1 MQKVKTTIQ
10 NWVKEAGKQ
19 VCACRNRR
27 QGFDAEVNALASR
40 ALENILTLSESRF
53 DAAGAPGLFGEKISL
68 WRETGARDFVER
80 KRPQACPGLPRD
92 FRCDIEGLDVEQILV
107 YDGCVAGAR
116 GRNLLHP
123 DQAAELGDQPCV
135 CRLSDLEAT
144 PAHRAKL
151 APFFEAA
158 QKGLQPAQKR
168 DSVRTTADFA
178 QGGPDLGG
186 REEQKWLNRALS
198 EDTLLIYLPEGCR
211 LQKPLQIVSLHHS
224 EKPVFVA
231 THCWILLEKGASLH
245 LVQCTDSHPQA
256 EVFAEGLVEMRL
268 AEQAELE
275 YIRMQNVGD
284 RCKVFHQLDA
294 HLKRASRLVTHFMT
308 LNGGLT
314 QNKVEINLTQP
325 EAHADVFGLYL
336 QDKKQQVSNDIKI
349 NHTAPR
355 TYSRE
360 LFKGVLDDAARSYF
374 KGHVFVHPEALQ
386 TEAYQNNRNLLV
398 SAKAQANAKP
408 YLEIYADDV
417 QCNHGVTVGQ
427 LDEDAL
433 FYMRCRGI
441 SAESARRLLMRAY
454 ADEILKEVGVEELRL
469 WLSSLVKKR
478 FSGQLKACQE
488 CVLSCTGGEC

>member
-10 NWVKEAGKQ
+10 NWVKEAGEQ
-19 VCACRNRR
+19 VCACRDRK
-27 QGFDAEVNALASR
+27 QGFDAEVNALAAR
-40 ALENILTLSESRF
+40 ALENILALPESRF
-53 DAAGAPGLFGEKISL
+53 DAAGANGLFGEKISL

-92 FRCDIEGLDVEQILV
+92 FCCDIEGLDVQQVLV
-107 YDGCVAGAR
+107 YNGCVAGAR
-116 GRNLLHP
+116 GKNLLYP
-123 DQAAELGDQPCV
+123 DQAAELGNKPCV

-144 PAHRAKL
+144 PSHRAKL

-158 QKGLQPAQKR
+158 EKGLHTEKKHV
-168 DSVRTTADFA
+168 SVRSTADFA
-178 QGGPDLGG
+178 QGGPDLG

-211 LQKPLQIVSLHHS
+211 LEKPLQIVSLNHS

-231 THCWILLEKGASLH
+231 THCWILLEKGASMH

-256 EVFAEGLVEMRL
+256 EVFADGLVEMRL
-268 AEQAELE
+268 AADAELE

-294 HLKRASRLVTHFMT
+294 HLERASRLVTHFMT

-314 QNKVEINLTQP
+314 QNKVEINLTEP
-325 EAHADVFGLYL
+325 EARADVFGLYL

-360 LFKGVLDDAARSYF
+360 LFKGVLDDAAQAYF
-374 KGHVFVHPEALQ
+374 KGHVFVHPQALQ

-398 SAKAQANAKP
+398 SPKAQANAKP

-441 SAESARRLLMRAY
+441 PADAARRLLMRAY
-454 ADEILKEVGVEELRL
+454 ADEILKEVGVEALRG
-469 WLSSLVKKR
+469 WLDSLVKKR
-478 FSGQLKACQE
+478 FNGQLQACQD
-488 CVLSCTGGEC
+488 CVLACNGICG